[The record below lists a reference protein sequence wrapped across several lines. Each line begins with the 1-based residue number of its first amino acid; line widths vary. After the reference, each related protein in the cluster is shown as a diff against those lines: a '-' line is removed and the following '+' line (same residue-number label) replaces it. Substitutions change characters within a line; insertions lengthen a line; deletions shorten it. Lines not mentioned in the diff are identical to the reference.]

1 MKKFLLSAMSL
12 ALLATGASAQTTSR
26 DINGYANAGNMKN
39 TVVFD
44 NAAAVKAGP
53 RKIKDNEVL
62 AGYEGA
68 GEPKGTAGYPGS
80 DSGEGI
86 AVGAQIDDISNY
98 VGYTLVGLRFAVC
111 GELGA
116 GAGIYAFVWDNTSSN
131 ASAVLTHG
139 MPSTA
144 DYTISQI
151 SGNQLD
157 LQWNDIYFDEPH
169 TITAADEAVR
179 YGLEYNQVSDDEAPN
194 AYPIVIGTTPD
205 SNSGMCFVGYGSFG
219 PKGEGW
225 YLMTNPNKAPFYTP
239 CIQMILQKP
248 GSTAVEGING
258 AAATAKQYFTAD
270 GKQLSAPQKGLN
282 IVKMSDGTV
291 RKVVR

>member
-53 RKIKDNEVL
+53 RKIKAGEVL
-62 AGYEGA
+62 VGYDGANTPYTLDGMPGYSLEG
-68 GEPKGTAGYPGS
+68 
-80 DSGEGI
+80 GI
-86 AVGAQIDDISNY
+86 AIAAQIDAISSY
-98 VGYTLVGLRFAVC
+98 VGYSFVGLRFAVC
-111 GELGA
+111 GELGSDA
-116 GAGIYAFVWDNTSSN
+116 SAFAYVWNGTDDVPVQMYYDMPNTSY
-131 ASAVLTHG
+131 
-139 MPSTA
+139 
-144 DYTISQI
+144 YTISQV
-151 SGNQLD
+151 SGKNLD
-157 LQWNDIYFDEPH
+157 LKWNDVYFAEPH
-169 TITAADEAVR
+169 TITANDEAIR
-179 YGLEYNQVSDDEAPN
+179 YGLIYDQVDDEDAPN
-194 AYPIVIGTTPD
+194 AYPIILGKTT
-205 SNSGMCFVGYGSFG
+205 NKNNGACYLGYGKFNG
-219 PKGEGW
+219 KDEGW
-225 YLMTNPNKAPFYTP
+225 YQMNTQTTSYTP
-239 CIQMILQKP
+239 CIMMILQKP